1 MKRSELKKIIKP
13 MVAECIKESLLEE
26 GILSTVISE
35 VVKGMNTQLMVEQPV
50 APPAPQPKSPSQSNG
65 MSQKKL
71 EETKKK
77 MLHAIGKNAYN
88 GVDIFEGT
96 TPAPA
101 PAQQNSHGPLKDTD
115 PTDAGVDIS
124 SIFSSNWSKMV

>member
-35 VVKGMNTQLMVEQPV
+35 VVKGMNAQLMVEDTPV
-50 APPAPQPKSPSQSNG
+50 ATVPAPQPKNNIST
-65 MSQKKL
+65 KKL
-71 EETKKK
+71 QETKKK
-77 MLHAIGKNAYN
+77 MLNAIGKGAYN

-101 PAQQNSHGPLKDTD
+101 QQTSTHGPLKDLD
-115 PTDAGVDIS
+115 PSDSGVDIS
-124 SIFSSNWSKMV
+124 GLMNTNWGKLV

>member
-1 MKRSELKKIIKP
+1 MKRSELKRLIKP

-35 VVKGMNTQLMVEQPV
+35 VVKGMSTQLVVESAPV
-50 APPAPQPKSPSQSNG
+50 VEAPKTPAKSEISG
-65 MSQKKL
+65 KKL
-71 EETKKK
+71 QETKKK
-77 MLHAIGKNAYN
+77 MLNAIGKGAYN

-101 PAQQNSHGPLKDTD
+101 QRSPQSSQGPLKDLD
-115 PTDAGVDIS
+115 PSDSGVDIS
-124 SIFSSNWSKMV
+124 GLMNANWSKLV